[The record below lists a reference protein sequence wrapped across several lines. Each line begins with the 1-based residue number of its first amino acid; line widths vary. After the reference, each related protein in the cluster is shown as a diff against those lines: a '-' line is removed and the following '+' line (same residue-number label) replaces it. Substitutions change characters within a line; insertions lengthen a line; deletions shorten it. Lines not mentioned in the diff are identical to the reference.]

1 MAAGSSSV
9 SADSD
14 IQGSHFSVVQTVHM
28 SLCAVMLT
36 QANTGYRW
44 GWKLPLRKY
53 SLWRNETHQ
62 EGGRTKAKCC
72 HFLA

>member
-44 GWKLPLRKY
+44 GL
-53 SLWRNETHQ
+53 ETAFKKVLTL
-62 EGGRTKAKCC
+62 EK
-72 HFLA
+72 